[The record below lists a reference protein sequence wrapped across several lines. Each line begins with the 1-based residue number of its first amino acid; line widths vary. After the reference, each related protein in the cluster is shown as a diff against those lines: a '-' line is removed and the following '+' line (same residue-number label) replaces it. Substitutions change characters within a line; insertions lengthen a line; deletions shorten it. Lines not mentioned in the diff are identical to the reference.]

1 MWGGGDITVGQAEA
15 RVDFSACAKRSLL
28 GRGVWCSWSLETI
41 LESAK
46 KKEVQSP
53 AAGNQ
58 MPEASPWAQ
67 SLNWG
72 LEAELHPYT
81 ALVTSLKAGKF
92 TVQV

>member
-1 MWGGGDITVGQAEA
+1 MV
-15 RVDFSACAKRSLL
+15 KR
-28 GRGVWCSWSLETI
+28 RE
-41 LESAK
+41 
-46 KKEVQSP
+46 KEVTVP
-53 AAGNQ
+53 GGGNQ

-72 LEAELHPYT
+72 LEAELHPHT

>member
-1 MWGGGDITVGQAEA
+1 MFLV
-15 RVDFSACAKRSLL
+15 L
-28 GRGVWCSWSLETI
+28 GEGSPLSGNHTRKC
-41 LESAK
+41 
-46 KKEVQSP
+46 KEGREKLQSP

-58 MPEASPWAQ
+58 MPEASVWAQ

-72 LEAELHPYT
+72 LEAELHPHT